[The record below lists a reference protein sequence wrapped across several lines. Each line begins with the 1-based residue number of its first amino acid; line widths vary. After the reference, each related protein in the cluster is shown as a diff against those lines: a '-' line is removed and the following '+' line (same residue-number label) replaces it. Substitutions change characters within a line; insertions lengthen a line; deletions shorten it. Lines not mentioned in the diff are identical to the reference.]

1 MFPSPLCDTAF
12 GVEINK
18 KNLLQVSQ
26 PSSNPAV
33 GSIP

>member
-1 MFPSPLCDTAF
+1 MFPSPLCDMALS
-12 GVEINK
+12 VEINM

-33 GSIP
+33 ASIP